1 MVGLSIGSTDLRI
14 SVPARI
20 SSVVVVGLDLLHELS
35 NSAVPRS
42 DDKEFLLVKTN
53 LPGHYLRGR
62 LLSSRP
68 PEGSRLLE

>member
-1 MVGLSIGSTDLRI
+1 MVGLSIASTDLRS

-20 SSVVVVGLDLLHELS
+20 SSVVVVGLDLLNELR

-53 LPGHYLRGR
+53 LPGH
-62 LLSSRP
+62 
-68 PEGSRLLE
+68 